1 MWAVRP
7 IDMNAPPLPLARS
20 QWRAEHHHAMRHMP
34 GWLPCGGWKKAS
46 FSLYVCVGRYH
57 TKPGLPRLTWGP
69 ANPHTRA
76 HERERT
82 SKSCAVCRDISDLN
96 PRASCV
102 DLPRRKN
109 AFPTSPTTLD
119 LTGEADRPC
128 CSGPRSRV
136 RWQQAAP
143 RRSRECITHL
153 ERTLDDDR
161 SRSRALIGLEPTM
174 QLPPPQV
181 ALSQLPQ
188 LVPLASL
195 QPPSESAASP
205 PPQRRQRQRLQ
216 PERILPAQWSLKAS
230 SPRWWKMPAHV
241 ADSCNNFDTSHRK
254 FLGEACVRLAD
265 VNQARGSKS
274 AVLRD
279 HQWQQSHFELRWNR
293 YHSQVRRDDASGCA
307 AGWDAKLTTRDGR
320 SLCR

>member
-1 MWAVRP
+1 MK
-7 IDMNAPPLPLARS
+7 
-20 QWRAEHHHAMRHMP
+20 E
-34 GWLPCGGWKKAS
+34 C
-46 FSLYVCVGRYH
+46 
-57 TKPGLPRLTWGP
+57 
-69 ANPHTRA
+69 
-76 HERERT
+76 
-82 SKSCAVCRDISDLN
+82 IS
-96 PRASCV
+96 
-102 DLPRRKN
+102 
-109 AFPTSPTTLD
+109 PTSPTTLD
-119 LTGEADRPC
+119 LAWGSRQVLLQRRPSLASPMATKLPRDEAASAQSP
-128 CSGPRSRV
+128 PRT
-136 RWQQAAP
+136 AP
-143 RRSRECITHL
+143 STTI
-153 ERTLDDDR
+153 R
-161 SRSRALIGLEPTM
+161 SRSRALDLDFEPTM
-174 QLPPPQV
+174 QLPP
-181 ALSQLPQ
+181 LTSRTFSQLPQ

-293 YHSQVRRDDASGCA
+293 YHSQVR
-307 AGWDAKLTTRDGR
+307 
-320 SLCR
+320 